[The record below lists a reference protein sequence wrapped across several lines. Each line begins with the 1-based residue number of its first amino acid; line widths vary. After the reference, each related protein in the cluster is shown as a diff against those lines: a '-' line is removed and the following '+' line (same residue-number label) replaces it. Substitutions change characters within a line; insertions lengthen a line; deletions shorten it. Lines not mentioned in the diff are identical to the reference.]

1 MFSQTS
7 RRRKNENGEI
17 TSQTSPPSPDPPSS
31 DTTSASGISS
41 CISEFWDNGE
51 MLKCFTRVKIYH
63 LTSPPAPV
71 LASACLARPLPTS
84 SPLLRPPVR
93 HLCPGGV
100 GHQLLYIERSILV
113 QKQTFEKWEM
123 TPNKLLYN
131 LIPRPPPIPI
141 ALLARAP
148 RWGRIDFD
156 SAWQVKSLKENLWQV
171 RSFTQECL
179 ETKKLHVW
187 NSRGQ
192 NFLEAFYEK
201 LSRANICRK

>member
-1 MFSQTS
+1 
-7 RRRKNENGEI
+7 
-17 TSQTSPPSPDPPSS
+17 
-31 DTTSASGISS
+31 
-41 CISEFWDNGE
+41 

-63 LTSPPAPV
+63 LTSPPASV
-71 LASACLARPLPTS
+71 LAPACLARPLPTPP
-84 SPLLRPPVR
+84 PLLRPPVC

-100 GHQLLYIERSILV
+100 GHQLLHIERSILV

-156 SAWQVKSLKENLWQV
+156 SAWQVKSFKENLWQVKSFKENLWQV
-171 RSFTQECL
+171 RSFKQECL

-192 NFLEAFYEK
+192 NFLEAFHEK
-201 LSRANICRK
+201 LSWANICRK